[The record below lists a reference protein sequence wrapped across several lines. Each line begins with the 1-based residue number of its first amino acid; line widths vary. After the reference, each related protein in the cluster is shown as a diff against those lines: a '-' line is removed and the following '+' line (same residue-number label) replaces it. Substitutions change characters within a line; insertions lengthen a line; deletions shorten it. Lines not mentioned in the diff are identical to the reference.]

1 MWPYFNVP
9 LEGNIRQV
17 WLYYYLRWYG
27 IYHNCCPVHISFIIW
42 LIVTDYLCHKWSR
55 VCSSVSQMTTSMFL
69 CVTNDHEYVPLCHKW
84 PRVCSSVSQ
93 ITTSMFLLSQLQS
106 APLHT
111 DRPEYSWKIARW
123 TLNNNQ
129 SINQPLH
136 TAQKTKDWATRIP
149 LKTQGEPRCSG
160 KESSSC
166 STCGT
171 CCVTLLSTS

>member
-9 LEGNIRQV
+9 LEGHIRQV
-17 WLYYYLRWYG
+17 WLYYYLRWYD

-42 LIVTDYLCHKWSR
+42 LIVTDYLCHKWPR
-55 VCSSVSQMTTSMFL
+55 VSSSVSQMTTSMFL
-69 CVTNDHEYVPLCHKW
+69 RVTNDHEYVPLCHKW

-93 ITTSMFLLSQLQS
+93 MTTSMFLLSQLQS
-106 APLHT
+106 A
-111 DRPEYSWKIARW
+111 
-123 TLNNNQ
+123 
-129 SINQPLH
+129 PLH

-171 CCVTLLSTS
+171 RCVTLLSTS